1 MKVGIF
7 TDQYYPNISGVVTS
21 IKMLYE
27 GLVNLG
33 HEVFIFTSF
42 DEKTVDQPN
51 ELTSAN
57 VINLPGRSYPF
68 KNLKDYKYNFRY
80 KHFAKIVL
88 PYELDI
94 IHVHTEFN
102 IAKIARIVC
111 KKLHIP
117 MVHTFHTLYEDY
129 LGYVSPFMDKHFH
142 NIFLSTLAKIFI
154 RPVSRASTIEIVP
167 TKKVLSL
174 VERYYMKGD
183 IRVIP
188 TGIQLERFN
197 KSNVT
202 EQEKENLRQS
212 LNISKD
218 TFVFAYIGRTSGEKN
233 IELIMR
239 AYSKLKSKENSVLLV
254 VGGGPELDDLR
265 AYAKELNLE
274 DKIIF
279 TGFIEWIKIPAYY
292 QIADIFVNAS
302 HSETQGLTYIEAL
315 ASSLP
320 VLVQKDECIEE
331 VVQDYYNGIYFDG
344 EEELTQK
351 MEEIQKAPKTLQ
363 RIKGNT
369 EKSVEKYSKE
379 QYAKNIESIYL
390 DAIVI
395 YNRDKELNKQ
405 SR

>member
-117 MVHTFHTLYEDY
+117 MVHTFHTL
-129 LGYVSPFMDKHFH
+129 
-142 NIFLSTLAKIFI
+142 
-154 RPVSRASTIEIVP
+154 
-167 TKKVLSL
+167 
-174 VERYYMKGD
+174 
-183 IRVIP
+183 
-188 TGIQLERFN
+188 
-197 KSNVT
+197 
-202 EQEKENLRQS
+202 
-212 LNISKD
+212 
-218 TFVFAYIGRTSGEKN
+218 
-233 IELIMR
+233 
-239 AYSKLKSKENSVLLV
+239 
-254 VGGGPELDDLR
+254 
-265 AYAKELNLE
+265 
-274 DKIIF
+274 
-279 TGFIEWIKIPAYY
+279 
-292 QIADIFVNAS
+292 
-302 HSETQGLTYIEAL
+302 
-315 ASSLP
+315 
-320 VLVQKDECIEE
+320 
-331 VVQDYYNGIYFDG
+331 
-344 EEELTQK
+344 
-351 MEEIQKAPKTLQ
+351 
-363 RIKGNT
+363 
-369 EKSVEKYSKE
+369 
-379 QYAKNIESIYL
+379 
-390 DAIVI
+390 
-395 YNRDKELNKQ
+395 
-405 SR
+405 

>member
-239 AYSKLKSKENSVLLV
+239 AYSKLESKENSVLLV

-274 DKIIF
+274 NKIIF

>member
-212 LNISKD
+212 LNISID

-239 AYSKLKSKENSVLLV
+239 AYSKLESKENSVLLV

>member
-1 MKVGIF
+1 M
-7 TDQYYPNISGVVTS
+7 
-21 IKMLYE
+21 
-27 GLVNLG
+27 
-33 HEVFIFTSF
+33 
-42 DEKTVDQPN
+42 
-51 ELTSAN
+51 
-57 VINLPGRSYPF
+57 
-68 KNLKDYKYNFRY
+68 
-80 KHFAKIVL
+80 
-88 PYELDI
+88 
-94 IHVHTEFN
+94 
-102 IAKIARIVC
+102 
-111 KKLHIP
+111 
-117 MVHTFHTLYEDY
+117 
-129 LGYVSPFMDKHFH
+129 GYVSPFMDKHFH

-239 AYSKLKSKENSVLLV
+239 AYSKLESKENSVLLV

>member
-239 AYSKLKSKENSVLLV
+239 AYSKLESKENSVLLV